1 MPSTHTGGEFLGV
14 PPEAADASR
23 ARVVILP
30 VPYEA
35 TTTYAKGTERGP
47 SAILAAS
54 LQVEFFDEIERD
66 EPCLRGIHTL
76 PPFDVSGSPEEVIG
90 RIREATEGLARAGK
104 FVLALGGEHTISVG
118 AVRGVAR
125 CAGPLTVVQVDAH
138 ADLRD
143 EYEGSRLNHACVMRR
158 LAEDFPLVQVGIR
171 AFSTEEHDFIRR
183 GRTTALTA
191 REIAETRG
199 LGPETAEDAP
209 WIRRA
214 LDAIRTDR
222 VYLTVDL
229 DGLDPSVVPAVG
241 TPDPGGLTW
250 FETLALVR
258 ALFARGGVV
267 AADVVE
273 LCPTPGSILSDYVAA
288 RLTYKIAGHALRA

>member
-1 MPSTHTGGEFLGV
+1 MPSTHTGGEFLGL
-14 PPEAADASR
+14 PPDAADAAR

-30 VPYEA
+30 IPYEA

-54 LQVEFFDEIERD
+54 KQVEFFDEIERD

-76 PPFDVSGSPEEVIG
+76 PPLDVGGTPDEVIG
-90 RIREATEGLARAGK
+90 RIRDVAERLARDGR

-125 CAGPLTVVQVDAH
+125 AAGTLTVVQVDAH

-171 AFSTEEHDFIRR
+171 AYSAEEDDFIRR
-183 GRTTALTA
+183 GRTTAITA
-191 REIAETRG
+191 REIAASRG
-199 LGPETAEDAP
+199 LGPETAEGAP

-214 LDAIRTDR
+214 LDAIRTER

-258 ALFARGGVV
+258 ALFARGGVA

-273 LCPTPGSILSDYVAA
+273 LCPAPGSTLSDYAAA
-288 RLTYKIAGHALRA
+288 RLTYKIAGHAVRA

>member
-1 MPSTHTGGEFLGV
+1 MPATHAGGEFLGL
-14 PPEAADASR
+14 PPEASDAAR
-23 ARVVILP
+23 ARVVVLP
-30 VPYEA
+30 IPYEA
-35 TTTYAKGTERGP
+35 TTTYAQGTERGR

-54 LQVEFFDEIERD
+54 SQVEFFDEIERD
-66 EPCLRGIHTL
+66 EPCLGGIHTL
-76 PPFDVSGSPEEVIG
+76 PPLDVTGSPEEVIG
-90 RIREATEGLARAGK
+90 RIREAAERLARAGK

-125 CAGPLTVVQVDAH
+125 STGPLTVVQVDAH

-158 LAEDFPLVQVGIR
+158 LAEDFQLVQVGIR
-171 AFSTEEHDFIRR
+171 ACSAEENDFIRG
-183 GRTTALTA
+183 GRTTVVTA
-191 REIAETRG
+191 REIAASRG

-258 ALFARGGVV
+258 ALFARGPVV

-273 LCPTPGSILSDYVAA
+273 LCPMPGSILSDYVAA
-288 RLTYKIAGHALRA
+288 RLAYKIAGHAIRA

>member
-1 MPSTHTGGEFLGV
+1 MPSTHTGGEFLGL
-14 PPEAADASR
+14 PPEAADAAR

-47 SAILAAS
+47 AAILAAS
-54 LQVEFFDEIERD
+54 TQVEFFDEIERD

-76 PPFDVSGSPEEVIG
+76 PPLDVSGAPDEVIG
-90 RIREATEGLARAGK
+90 RIRDTAERLARAGK

-125 CAGPLTVVQVDAH
+125 ALGPLTVVQVDAH

-158 LAEDFPLVQVGIR
+158 LAEDFPIVQVGIR
-171 AFSTEEHDFIRR
+171 AFSAEEDDFIR
-183 GRTTALTA
+183 GGGTTAITA
-191 REIAETRG
+191 REIAASRG
-199 LGPETAEDAP
+199 LGADTAEDAP

-214 LDAIRTDR
+214 LKAIGTDR
-222 VYLTVDL
+222 IYLTVDL

-250 FETLALVR
+250 FETLALIR
-258 ALFARGGVV
+258 ALFTRGGVA

-273 LCPTPGSILSDYVAA
+273 LCPSPGSILSDYAAA
-288 RLTYKIAGHALRA
+288 RLTYKIAGHAIRA

>member
-1 MPSTHTGGEFLGV
+1 MPSTHTGGEFLGL
-14 PPEAADASR
+14 PPEASDAAR

-30 VPYEA
+30 IPYEA
-35 TTTYAKGTERGP
+35 TTTYARGTERGP

-54 LQVEFFDEIERD
+54 TQVEFFDEIERD

-76 PPFDVSGSPEEVIG
+76 PPLDVSGSPEEVIG
-90 RIREATEGLARAGK
+90 RIQDATEALAGAGK

-118 AVRGVAR
+118 TVRGVAR

-138 ADLRD
+138 ADLRG
-143 EYEGSRLNHACVMRR
+143 EYEGSRFNHACVMRR
-158 LAEDFPLVQVGIR
+158 LAESFPLVQVGIR
-171 AFSTEEHDFIRR
+171 AFSAEEDDFVRA
-183 GRTTALTA
+183 GRTTVISA
-191 REIAETRG
+191 REIAASRG

-209 WIRRA
+209 WILRA
-214 LDAIRTDR
+214 LNGIRTDR
-222 VYLTVDL
+222 IYLSVDL

-273 LCPTPGSILSDYVAA
+273 LCPTPGFILSDYVAA
-288 RLTYKIAGHALRA
+288 RLAYKIAGHAIRA